1 MDAHRIAHEASRLL
15 PLARRVLERYPFDV
29 REVEHLATHSNVMF
43 RVVTEDGR
51 QMVLRIGSPGANTR
65 KNIEYEVAWLAALQR
80 DTDLEVVHP
89 KKTGYGGLIVEAPD
103 PDPESDAL
111 RPCVLFSWVPGV
123 PLGDGAGD
131 FGYRL
136 LGRMCA
142 SLQKHGR
149 SFTPPGVESMR
160 RWDQVFYYEPDLAPV
175 IIEDSR
181 FDHVFSAGVRRTI
194 SDASDLS
201 GEVLKETWSSGDPQ
215 VVHGDLHEWNAHV
228 VGTRLYAFD
237 FEDVMLATPAQDVSV
252 CLYSSR
258 AGSRAGSVI
267 SAFRRGYE
275 ELAAWP
281 IQSKRQLDGLHAARQ
296 IMLMNYAAKSLPM
309 GESGA
314 YLDQVMPWLKG
325 YVETYS

>member
-1 MDAHRIAHEASRLL
+1 MDAHRIALEASRLL

-43 RVVTEDGR
+43 RVVANDGR

-89 KKTGYGGLIVEAPD
+89 LKTGYGGLIVEAAD

-160 RWDQVFYYEPDLAPV
+160 RWDEVFYYEPELAPV

-181 FDHVFSAGVRRTI
+181 FDHVFSAGTRRTI
-194 SDASDLS
+194 SEARDLS
-201 GEVLKETWSSGDPQ
+201 EDVVKETWTSDDPQ
-215 VVHGDLHEWNAHV
+215 VVHGDLHEWNVHV

-237 FEDVMLATPAQDVSV
+237 FEDVMLATTAQDVSV

-275 ELAAWP
+275 EIATWP

-296 IMLMNYAAKSLPM
+296 IMLMNYAARSLPM

-325 YVETYS
+325 YVETYR